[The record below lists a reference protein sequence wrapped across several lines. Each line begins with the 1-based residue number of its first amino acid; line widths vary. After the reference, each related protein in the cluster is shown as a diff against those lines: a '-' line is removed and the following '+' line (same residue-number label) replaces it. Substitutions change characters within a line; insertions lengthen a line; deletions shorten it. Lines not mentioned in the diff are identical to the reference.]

1 MIIQCW
7 KGAAQDMAGDFI
19 EEPRMGGAQAEFA
32 VDDGTIVLVLTLS
45 YFSSTCSIAIPERG
59 GKQTGQ

>member
-1 MIIQCW
+1 
-7 KGAAQDMAGDFI
+7 MAGDFI